1 MTKKEQE
8 VYDYLSDYRAEE
20 GKFNLSNKEM
30 IEVLNMNDRTLYRAL
45 KSLESKGLIRRE
57 TVSVGNFGKSRTI
70 IVL

>member
-1 MTKKEQE
+1 
-8 VYDYLSDYRAEE
+8 LLDYRAEE

>member
-45 KSLESKGLIRRE
+45 KSLEDKGYI
-57 TVSVGNFGKSRTI
+57 
-70 IVL
+70 